1 MAPLHSPSLLSSL
14 PSSTLTSLP
23 SLPPSPSLPMCLPLA
38 SPPHRSLV
46 TPQCL
51 PHHASPSL
59 SPRYNTVSTL
69 ASPRVSTCVRLQSPI
84 WSPCSVSLEQET
96 ELVRVRAA
104 SDTSTASSTNTSFG
118 DVHSRA
124 CDSPPP
130 VIPKDV
136 YIGNSQFF
144 LHDLAMEKDR
154 DARSALMPTYEDP
167 FKHLTYEHPFN
178 NGTSEDTDPLQ
189 DNAAS
194 SSRSNREL
202 FEHVKELCALAFP
215 ATAHDPAQRRTPQE
229 FVPKREQDFNHSGQ
243 CNEVAHD
250 PPVQTHE
257 EGTNQPFELETIE
270 SIDVLSE
277 TTQIAPGIQFSE
289 TELLDNVTQSLP
301 LSDPSSTRSFKVLGS
316 SLNSPRPLSDV
327 QPEQLIMTDDH
338 ALHVFPI
345 TQEEQDVEV
354 QLQAIQQTLLL
365 GMQQEQGI
373 EVPEV
378 EMVDDAAQTPYFCA
392 GEQIFAPEAS
402 FLRQQCLMEEVQPE
416 QHVQVIPPAMEV
428 LQDTNSTAAH
438 CATDDQSAFV
448 GRKSVRRFPMNG
460 NCSVSNS
467 RHKFGPITQKLR
479 EQRHELNR
487 QIKELRE
494 QGQEL
499 IIRKEEEGRAHKAK
513 IQKELAFLNGK
524 IELHERFVRQKQAHP
539 KNGRTIQTSNPNLL
553 KKDPFKHLPGS
564 TYGMPPSIM
573 GA

>member
-1 MAPLHSPSLLSSL
+1 
-14 PSSTLTSLP
+14 
-23 SLPPSPSLPMCLPLA
+23 MCLPVA
-38 SPPHRSLV
+38 SPPNRSLV

-51 PHHASPSL
+51 PHHASPSV
-59 SPRYNTVSTL
+59 SPRYNTVSTS
-69 ASPRVSTCVRLQSPI
+69 ASPHVSTCVRLQSPI

-104 SDTSTASSTNTSFG
+104 SEISTASSTNTSFG

-130 VIPKDV
+130 VIPKEV
-136 YIGNSQFF
+136 YVGNSQLS

-154 DARSALMPTYEDP
+154 DARSVLIPTYEDP
-167 FKHLTYEHPFN
+167 FKHLTCEHPFN
-178 NGTSEDTDPLQ
+178 NGTFEDTDPLQ
-189 DNAAS
+189 DDAAS

-215 ATAHDPAQRRTPQE
+215 ATARDPAQRRTPQE
-229 FVPKREQDFNHSGQ
+229 FVPKREQDFNQSGQ

-250 PPVQTHE
+250 PPVQTNE
-257 EGTNQPFELETIE
+257 EGTNKPFELETME
-270 SIDVLSE
+270 SIDVLHE
-277 TTQIAPGIQFSE
+277 TTQVPPGIQFSE
-289 TELLDNVTQSLP
+289 AELLDNVAQCLP
-301 LSDPSSTRSFKVLGS
+301 LSDPSSPGSFKVLGS

-338 ALHVFPI
+338 ALHVFQI
-345 TQEEQDVEV
+345 TQEDQDIEL
-354 QLQAIQQTLLL
+354 QLQFIRQTLLL

-378 EMVDDAAQTPYFCA
+378 EIVDDAARDRIFMPETGFLCQTPDFCA
-392 GEQIFAPEAS
+392 GEQIFAPETS
-402 FLRQQCLMEEVQPE
+402 FLRQQCLIEEVQPE
-416 QHVQVIPPAMEV
+416 QHVQVIPPTMEV
-428 LQDTNSTAAH
+428 PQGTNSTAGH
-438 CATDDQSAFV
+438 CATHDQSAFG

-460 NCSVSNS
+460 NCSVPNF
-467 RHKFGPITQKLR
+467 RQKFGPITQKLR

-553 KKDPFKHLPGS
+553 KKDTFKHLPDS
-564 TYGMPPSIM
+564 AYGMPPSIM